1 MNETI
6 KNHLLER
13 NRRIIELVK
22 TKAELVCPGAV
33 DLIAIA
39 GSFASGEY
47 YEKSDLDLL
56 IVINN
61 ESGWNIAKAFIIED
75 VGHDIYC
82 QTWEGLEHTA
92 EYPDPHVSKL
102 LDVDI
107 VYTASQEA
115 RERYFSLRHRLQ
127 DVLARPFCLEDLE
140 KAEGYYHSAVETLG
154 KLFLSSEDSKC
165 KYLSAVILY
174 YIEYVAYM
182 ANKAYV
188 RHGIQGIPAEI
199 TALKR
204 LPEGFA
210 GAYQEL
216 ITAEGA
222 EHIKEAAKSLVKGT
236 GDFLTALRT
245 ELSPKPAV
253 TAKELEGTYEEIFSN
268 WRWKMHR
275 AAQVDSPYLSL
286 MTAASCQNYYD
297 EFFAS
302 YGLPHFNLF
311 SNFSVQDLSAS
322 AAEFDRVLEKFS
334 GLYDDNGIK
343 VCRYPGV
350 DEFEKDYLRTA
361 ES

>member
-1 MNETI
+1 MNENI
-6 KNHLLER
+6 KNNLLER
-13 NRRIIELVK
+13 NRRMIEAI
-22 TKAELVCPGAV
+22 KAKAALVCPGAV

-39 GSFASGEY
+39 GSFASGDY

-56 IVINN
+56 IVINSD
-61 ESGWNIAKAFIIED
+61 SGWKIAKAVIIED

-82 QTWEGLEHTA
+82 QTWEGLEHAA

-102 LDVDI
+102 LDADI
-107 VYTASQEA
+107 VYTASQEV
-115 RERYFSLRHRLQ
+115 RERYLNLRHRLQ
-127 DVLARPFCLEDLE
+127 DVLTRPFCLEDLE
-140 KAEGYYHSAVETLG
+140 KAERYYHSAVETLG
-154 KLFLSSEDSKC
+154 KLFLSSEDSES
-165 KYLSAVILY
+165 KYLSAIILY
-174 YIEYVAYM
+174 YIEYVVYM

-199 TALKR
+199 NALER

-216 ITAEGA
+216 ITAEDT
-222 EHIKEAAKSLVKGT
+222 ENIKIAAKSLVKRT
-236 GDFLTALRT
+236 ENFLAALRN
-245 ELSPKPAV
+245 ELYHKPDI
-253 TAKELEGTYEEIFSN
+253 TAKELEGTYEEAFSN

-302 YGLPHFNLF
+302 YDIPHFDLF
-311 SNFSVQDLSAS
+311 STFSTQNLSAS
-322 AAEFDRVLEKFS
+322 AAEFDHVLEKFS
-334 GLYDDNGIK
+334 SLYDDHGMKI
-343 VCRYPGV
+343 CRYPGV